1 MDTEGRSP
9 APPLIDE
16 IEADARRFSF
26 FQVVDTLLRHRGV
39 EVEDDALRAQ
49 GETGLVFR
57 TSPSL
62 GFAPSDVESVRR
74 VEKPGGDGDYHEV
87 TTNFLGLHGASSPMP
102 GYFLDG
108 AVWSRNQDGVQQAFQ
123 DFFSDRLNWLLY
135 LVWRKYRYYI
145 RYRADARDR
154 FSDWMFSFAGLGAP
168 EMRGETGITWAKLLT
183 YIGLIAARTRS
194 PDMTAGVIA
203 HAFNLPDVSIEQLV
217 LRKVEIPEDQRM
229 CLGRANST
237 LGSDAVIGEW
247 ADDRMGKFTV
257 IFRSLSFE
265 RFRDFLPTGKDF
277 APFKEL
283 VEFLLKDQLAYD
295 LVLHTHEHETP
306 NLTLGDERKGLLGW
320 TSFTGEPRG
329 PHEKSVVI
337 PARL

>member
-1 MDTEGRSP
+1 MDTEDRSP
-9 APPLIDE
+9 TPALIAE
-16 IEADARRFSF
+16 IEGDAKRFSF
-26 FQVVDTLLRHRGV
+26 FQIVDTLLKHRGV
-39 EVEDDALRAQ
+39 EIKDDALSAQ
-49 GETGLVFR
+49 PQTGLVFR

-62 GFAPSDVESVRR
+62 GFAASDVESVHR
-74 VEKPGGDGDYHEV
+74 VATKEGEDYHEI

-123 DFFSDRLNWLLY
+123 DFFSNRLNWLFY
-135 LVWRKYRYYI
+135 LIWRKYRYYI

-154 FSDWMFSFAGLGAP
+154 FSECMFAFAGIGAP
-168 EMRGETGITWAKLLT
+168 EMRGKTGITWAKLLT

-217 LRKVEIPEDQRM
+217 LRKVEIPEDQKM
-229 CLGRANST
+229 CLGGANCR
-237 LGSDAVIGEW
+237 LGEDAVIGDW
-247 ADDRMGKFTV
+247 AEDRMGKFTV
-257 IFRSLSFE
+257 IFRELNFQ
-265 RFRDFLPTGKDF
+265 RFRDFLPIGKDF

-295 LVLHTHEHETP
+295 LVLHTMEHERP
-306 NLTLGDERKGLLGW
+306 AFVLGDEQKGRLGW
-320 TSFTGEPRG
+320 TSFIGEPKG

>member
-1 MDTEGRSP
+1 MDTEDRSP
-9 APPLIDE
+9 TPPLIAE
-16 IEADARRFSF
+16 IEDDARRFSF
-26 FQVVDTLLRHRGV
+26 FQVVDTLLKHRGV
-39 EVEDDALRAQ
+39 EIEDEALKAQ
-49 GETGLVFR
+49 VDTGLVFR

-62 GFAPSDVESVRR
+62 GFAASDVESVRR
-74 VEKPGGDGDYHEV
+74 VEKPGGGDYHEV
-87 TTNFLGLHGASSPMP
+87 TTNFLGLHGAASPMP

-108 AVWSRNQDGVQQAFQ
+108 AVWSRNQDGVQQSFQ
-123 DFFSDRLNWLLY
+123 DFFSNRLNWLFY
-135 LVWRKYRYYI
+135 LIWRKYRYYI

-154 FSDWMFSFAGLGAP
+154 FSDWMFALAGVGAP
-168 EMRGETGITWAKLLT
+168 EMRGKEGITWAKLLT

-203 HAFNLPDVSIEQLV
+203 HAFNLPEVEIEQLV
-217 LRKVEIPEDQRM
+217 LRKVEIPEDQQMR
-229 CLGRANST
+229 LGQANCI
-237 LGSDAVIGEW
+237 LGEDAVIGEW

-257 IFRSLSFE
+257 IFRELSFE
-265 RFRDFLPTGKDF
+265 RFRDFLPSGKDF
-277 APFKEL
+277 PKLKEL

-306 NLTLGDERKGLLGW
+306 IFVLGDQKQGWLGW
-320 TSFTGEPRG
+320 TSFTGEPKG